1 MTKYINSQINPS
13 AAVIIYNYADRL
25 GSNNISKDE
34 NKVDQIILNTVSLMS
49 VSTQKSKSQPA
60 GTFEFQLAP
69 TKNWVTAITPGS
81 WCVILM
87 GRTPIGKTET
97 KYNTP
102 KVQERHF
109 KMLGKIE
116 SVRVSS
122 QVNQESGALETSYIV
137 TGKDWGHIFNSFLY
151 VDPVARNKEN
161 NSVGA
166 AQRLL
171 FDNIVKT
178 YGSSDKQQNIK
189 WHSTNAI
196 RAILSFWG
204 IVDQAAS
211 SLSVTTQDKTLAKAL
226 NKFAFPEKLSK
237 YMGFTD
243 LNGKATETVTEILR
257 VRTGI
262 LTGLDTYSGVDSA
275 DDEHSDGTGFLE
287 PRSLFGTNS
296 VWQLMMDNCN
306 NVINELVADIR
317 FENGKPLPTVYKRV
331 KPFAIRD
338 FHDIVRYKTEI
349 GGDEN
354 IGPTTNADYVRR
366 FVSPFKYVKKIS
378 IPKED
383 VISMNAGTNW
393 RDRYN
398 FIQINFGRGIIK
410 QEKSKQF
417 LTASLREKSQMFD
430 RQSIRRDGLMPMQ
443 LNVKYIPPNTADK
456 SVSDFDNATQY
467 KYLAKEWYFD
477 THKML
482 NGTLTIVGQDQYIQV
497 GDNIIVPARVIAP
510 AGNINEDQINNKD
523 GAYILAHVESIKNTV
538 NVNEAGARSFVTS
551 INFVRGI
558 TTNSVGEPLVFTN
571 PSLTVD
577 QDTNV
582 LSPSQELNVDRA
594 FGTSSGKNGVADPDI
609 QKLKGK

>member
-1 MTKYINSQINPS
+1 MARNINTQINPS
-13 AAVIIYNYADRL
+13 AAVMIYNYSDRL
-25 GSNNISKDE
+25 GSNNISINE
-34 NKVDQIILNTVSLMS
+34 NKTDQIILNTVSLMS

-87 GRTPIGKTET
+87 GRTPIGNTET
-97 KYNTP
+97 KYNNP

-116 SVRVSS
+116 SVRANS
-122 QVNQESGALETSYIV
+122 QVNQETGALETSYTV

-161 NSVGA
+161 NSVGV

-178 YGSSDKQQNIK
+178 YGSSDKQQEVK

-204 IVDQAAS
+204 ITDQAAS
-211 SLSVTTQDKTLAKAL
+211 ALGVETQDKTLAKAL
-226 NKFAFPEKLSK
+226 NKFALPEKLAK

-243 LNGKATETVTEILR
+243 LKGEQTETVTEILR

-262 LTGLDTYSGVDSA
+262 LTGPDTYSGIDSA
-275 DDEHSDGTGFLE
+275 DDDHSDGTGFLE

-306 NVINELVADIR
+306 NVINELVTDIR
-317 FENGKPLPTVYKRV
+317 FENSKPLLTVYKRV
-331 KPFAIRD
+331 KPFAIRE
-338 FHDIVRYKTEI
+338 FHDIVRYRTEI

-354 IGPTTNADYVRR
+354 LGPTTNADYVRR
-366 FVSPFKYVKKIS
+366 FVSPFKYVKKIK

-398 FIQINFGRGIIK
+398 FIQINFGRAIMK

-417 LTASLREKSQMFD
+417 LVASLREQSQMFD
-430 RQSIRRDGLMPMQ
+430 RESIRRDGLIPMQ
-443 LNVKYIPPNTADK
+443 LNVKYVPPSTSDKKVTA
-456 SVSDFDNATQY
+456 FNNATQY

-482 NGTLTIVGQDQYIQV
+482 NGVLTIVGQDKYIQV
-497 GDNIIVPARVIAP
+497 GDNILVPAEVIAP
-510 AGNINEDQINNKD
+510 AGNINKDHINNKNK
-523 GAYILAHVESIKNTV
+523 AYILAHVESVSNTV
-538 NVNEAGARSFVTS
+538 NVNEVGARSFITS

-558 TTNSVGEPLVFTN
+558 TTNNAGEPLTFTD
-571 PSLTVD
+571 PSLTID
-577 QDTNV
+577 QDTSI
-582 LSPSQELNVDRA
+582 LSPSQELNADRA
-594 FGTSSGKNGVADPDI
+594 FGTSSGKNGVSDPDV